1 MQLEQARSRVLPITP
16 MVVLDD
22 IKTALT
28 RYEDLGFT
36 PVPSGDGG
44 CVGMAAGHTALILA
58 SAAFMRGGD
67 YDALHVDPLVGQTIK
82 YVHVTSVSQVAERL
96 PATAHVLQD
105 ARTRGGTRELLVR
118 DADDTL
124 ILAEVID

>member
-1 MQLEQARSRVLPITP
+1 

-22 IKTALT
+22 IRPALT
-28 RYEDLGFT
+28 RYEDLGFM

-44 CVGMAAGHTALILA
+44 CVGMAAGPTALILA
-58 SAAFMRGGD
+58 SAAFMRRD

-82 YVHVTSVSQVAERL
+82 YVHVTSVSHVAQRL

-105 ARTRGGTRELLVR
+105 VRTRGGTRELLVR

-124 ILAEVID
+124 ILAETID